1 MGKLKEEAA
10 ANVNEDVQQHKLTDV
25 EANYLRLLNIVLQYD
40 TRSGKIMSGYL
51 YQIAVNRLG
60 YKTGVNLQFEFN
72 FDDPANMLI
81 IKIVPASELEKTPT
95 PPAHEAGETG
105 TPPVS

>member
-1 MGKLKEEAA
+1 MKDEQLST
-10 ANVNEDVQQHKLTDV
+10 NTEDIQQHQLTDV
-25 EANYLRLLNIVLQYD
+25 EANYLRLLNLALQYH
-40 TRSGKIMSGYL
+40 TLSGKIMSGYL

-105 TPPVS
+105 TPPVK